1 MKRLTRILLPTVIAL
16 TAVLILTGCGSSAD
30 DKTVGDKKTYRQVSP
45 EEAAAMMEEE
55 TGYIILDVRTQE
67 EYETAHIPGAICI
80 PNETIG
86 TEDIPELPD
95 KEQLILV
102 YCRSGNRSK
111 QASEKLVN
119 QGYTNIVEFGGINS
133 WTGKSV
139 SGSDN

>member
-1 MKRLTRILLPTVIAL
+1 MKRLTRILLPAVIAM

-55 TGYIILDVRTQE
+55 TDYIILDVRTQE

-86 TEDIPELPD
+86 TGDIPELPD
-95 KEQLILV
+95 KDQLILV

-111 QASEKLVN
+111 QASEKLAK

-133 WTGKSV
+133 WTGETV
-139 SGSDN
+139 SGSEA

>member
-1 MKRLTRILLPTVIAL
+1 MKRLTRILLPAVIAM

-30 DKTVGDKKTYRQVSP
+30 DKTVGDKKAYRQVSP

-55 TGYIILDVRTQE
+55 TDYIILDVRTQE

-111 QASEKLVN
+111 QASEKLAK

-133 WTGKSV
+133 WTGETV
-139 SGSDN
+139 SGSEE

>member
-1 MKRLTRILLPTVIAL
+1 MKRLTRILLPAVIAM

-30 DKTVGDKKTYRQVSP
+30 DKTAGDKKTYRQVSP

-55 TGYIILDVRTQE
+55 SDYIILDVRTQE

-111 QASEKLVN
+111 QASEKLAK

-133 WTGKSV
+133 WTGETV
-139 SGSDN
+139 SGSEA

>member
-1 MKRLTRILLPTVIAL
+1 MKRLTRILLPAVIVL

-55 TGYIILDVRTQE
+55 TDYIILDVRTQE
-67 EYETAHIPGAICI
+67 EYETAHISGAICI

-86 TEDIPELPD
+86 TGDIPELPD
-95 KEQLILV
+95 KDQLILV

-111 QASEKLVN
+111 QASEKLAK

-133 WTGKSV
+133 WTGETV
-139 SGSDN
+139 SGSEA

>member
-1 MKRLTRILLPTVIAL
+1 MKRLTRILLPTVIVL

-30 DKTVGDKKTYRQVSP
+30 DKTAGDKKTYRQVSP

-55 TGYIILDVRTQE
+55 TDYIILDVRTQE
-67 EYETAHIPGAICI
+67 EYETAHILGAICI

-133 WTGKSV
+133 WTGETV
-139 SGSDN
+139 SGSEA